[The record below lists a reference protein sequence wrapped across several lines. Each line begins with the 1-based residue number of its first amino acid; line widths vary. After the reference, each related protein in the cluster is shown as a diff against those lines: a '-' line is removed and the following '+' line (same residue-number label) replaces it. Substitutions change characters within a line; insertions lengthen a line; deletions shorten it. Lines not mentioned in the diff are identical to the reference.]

1 MLLGRSTRLARKEVP
16 WEVSLPGFGIGMI
29 NDDFH
34 IAGIRQVVAKR
45 LKRVVMVFNGPRSE
59 MLQVEDAEFVG
70 AKGLTISAALD
81 CSHN

>member
-1 MLLGRSTRLARKEVP
+1 MT

-34 IAGIRQVVAKR
+34 IAGSRGVEEGCD
-45 LKRVVMVFNGPRSE
+45 VFNGPRSE

-81 CSHN
+81 CFHN